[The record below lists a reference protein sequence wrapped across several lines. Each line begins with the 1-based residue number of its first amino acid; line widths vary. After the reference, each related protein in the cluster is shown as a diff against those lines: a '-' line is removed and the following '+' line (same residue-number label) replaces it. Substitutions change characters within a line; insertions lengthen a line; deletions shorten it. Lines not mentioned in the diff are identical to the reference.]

1 MDVAEMKMKIKE
13 IISNITNIDP
23 EEIGDTDSFTKD
35 LDLDSL
41 SLLEI
46 GVDVDYE
53 FQLGLPE
60 ERMRGID
67 SVNQTVELVR
77 ESLRE
82 TSCRPGRVSDREPK
96 YGRYER

>member
-1 MDVAEMKMKIKE
+1 MDRAEITNRVKQ
-13 IISNITNIDP
+13 IISNVTNIAP
-23 EEIGDTDSFTKD
+23 AEISDSASFTRD

-60 ERMRGID
+60 ERMRGLD
-67 SVNQTVELVR
+67 SVSDTVALVLDR
-77 ESLRE
+77 LRE
-82 TSCRPGRVSDREPK
+82 RQAEVA
-96 YGRYER
+96 

>member
-1 MDVAEMKMKIKE
+1 MDRAEITDRVKQ
-13 IISNITNIDP
+13 IISNVTNIPPAAIAD
-23 EEIGDTDSFTKD
+23 GASFTRD

-60 ERMRGID
+60 ERMRGLD
-67 SVNQTVELVR
+67 SVTDTVALVEER
-77 ESLRE
+77 LRE
-82 TSCRPGRVSDREPK
+82 REA
-96 YGRYER
+96 EVA